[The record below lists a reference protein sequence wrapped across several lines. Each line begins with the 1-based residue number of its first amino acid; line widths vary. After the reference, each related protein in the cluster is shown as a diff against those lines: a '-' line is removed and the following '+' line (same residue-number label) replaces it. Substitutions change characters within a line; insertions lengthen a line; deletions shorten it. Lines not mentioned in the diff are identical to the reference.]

1 MTQVQPCDD
10 DSSELAVSA
19 WDDGPSVAPDQ
30 LKVLIVDD
38 DEMMHRLVSRALTG
52 FGFTRIES
60 AHNGAAGIAA
70 VEREAPD
77 IIISDYHMPEMNGLD
92 FVEAVRG
99 DEARDQTVIIMLSAH
114 DDRNVIEGARDLG
127 ADTFMVKPFH
137 RDDLKQLIDTL
148 YHRFNCTRIAWPQ

>member
-10 DSSELAVSA
+10 DSAELTVRS
-19 WDDGPSVAPDQ
+19 WDEGPAVAPDQ

-38 DEMMHRLVSRALTG
+38 DEMMHRLVSRALTS

-60 AHNGAAGIAA
+60 AHNGVAGIAA

-99 DEARDQTVIIMLSAH
+99 DEGRDDTVIIMLSAH
-114 DDRNVIEGARDLG
+114 DNCAIIEGARDLG

-148 YHRFNCTRIAWPQ
+148 YHRFNSARIAWPQ